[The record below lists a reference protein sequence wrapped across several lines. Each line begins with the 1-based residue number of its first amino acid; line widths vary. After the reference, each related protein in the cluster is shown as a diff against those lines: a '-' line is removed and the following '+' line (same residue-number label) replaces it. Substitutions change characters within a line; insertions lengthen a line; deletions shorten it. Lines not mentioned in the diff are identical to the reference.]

1 MSYHKAEYILPPELL
16 ERIQEYVDGG
26 YLYIPR
32 KSCNRK
38 SWGEQTDTKIVITKR
53 NSEIFKDYKM
63 GVKISEL
70 AKKYF
75 LSEKSIQRIVLQE
88 RRKNDDTIC

>member
-1 MSYHKAEYILPPELL
+1 MSYHKAEYILPPDLL
-16 ERIQEYVDGG
+16 ERVQEYVDGG

-32 KSCNRK
+32 KSSNRK
-38 SWGEQTDTKIVITKR
+38 SWGEQTDTKLVITKR

-63 GVKISEL
+63 GVKVSEL
-70 AKKYF
+70 AERYY